1 MRDYSYEYEWDL
13 EYCYPHSNVLKNK
26 LNITNSHALEIAER
40 EITSLKLAYAKKIPI
55 KGTFDLTHLQAIHHF
70 LFSDIYEWAGQL
82 RHVNIAKGNQFCLA
96 MHLNTYAQKLFSGL
110 RKENYLTDCPNIA
123 HRLAFYL
130 SELNV
135 LHPFREG
142 SGRTQRLF
150 IEYLA
155 AMLDITLIFP
165 LLLPTK

>member
-55 KGTFDLTHLQAIHHF
+55 
-70 LFSDIYEWAGQL
+70 S
-82 RHVNIAKGNQFCLA
+82 
-96 MHLNTYAQKLFSGL
+96 
-110 RKENYLTDCPNIA
+110 
-123 HRLAFYL
+123 
-130 SELNV
+130 
-135 LHPFREG
+135 
-142 SGRTQRLF
+142 RTQRLF